1 MEISMRQYACL
12 EFAGLTRD
20 GGRQSGRDDSVQHSV
35 PLLDPGTVQNPKPR
49 GRERAFCAVE
59 LPVFS
64 FAGSG
69 PPRLEEPPKLL

>member
-1 MEISMRQYACL
+1 MEIPMHQFACL

-20 GGRQSGRDDSVQHSV
+20 RSRQSGRDDGIQHAV
-35 PLLDPGTVQNPKPR
+35 ALLDPGAVQNPKPR